1 MGRIITICNQK
12 GGVGKTTTSVNL
24 AACLAAAEKKVLLID
39 LDPQANATSGVGV
52 DKTLVT
58 ASIYQVLF
66 GESKAEEVIQK
77 TEMPFLDLIPS
88 HYSLVGAE
96 IELVGIVSRET
107 KLKEK
112 IKHFEMT
119 YDYVLIDCPP
129 SLGLLTIN
137 AMASSHGVLIPVQC
151 EYYAMEGVVDL
162 QRTIQ
167 AVKNR
172 INPSLRIDGIVLT
185 MFDARNNLSH
195 QVAREIRNYFGDS
208 VFNVVIP
215 RNVRLSEA
223 PSHGKPIILYDVKSK
238 GAESYFELAKEI
250 LSKDFEI
257 KGLPSGG
264 QGEIYDRTEGVGEES
279 KSV

>member
-112 IKHFEMT
+112 IKHFERT
-119 YDYVLIDCPP
+119 YDYVIIDFPP
-129 SLGLLTIN
+129 S
-137 AMASSHGVLIPVQC
+137 
-151 EYYAMEGVVDL
+151 
-162 QRTIQ
+162 
-167 AVKNR
+167 
-172 INPSLRIDGIVLT
+172 
-185 MFDARNNLSH
+185 F
-195 QVAREIRNYFGDS
+195 
-208 VFNVVIP
+208 
-215 RNVRLSEA
+215 RL
-223 PSHGKPIILYDVKSK
+223 
-238 GAESYFELAKEI
+238 KEC
-250 LSKDFEI
+250 S
-257 KGLPSGG
+257 
-264 QGEIYDRTEGVGEES
+264 T
-279 KSV
+279 